1 MLDSRNLSRVFSCI
15 SVLCWTDKGGLT
27 LDGIGLKST
36 LHEVKEKIR
45 DIKHR
50 IGPVYVYFHEGREIR
65 YDETST
71 TLEDIFGSQGPN
83 SIENIWA

>member
-1 MLDSRNLSRVFSCI
+1 MHFP
-15 SVLCWTDKGGLT
+15 DKSGLT